1 MKTNKILSVVLIILL
16 MFTLVGTVSAAETK
30 NYTVTFGQVKS
41 GQVDVTVKFNNDLPT
56 DFDQKGWNKK
66 DSKTITKTFK
76 QGAYEVFSMNGK
88 TEWVDIA
95 VPFELEVGKKTNCL
109 TELTDYKSSDSSVL
123 KIQNGEIIAVSE
135 GKATIT
141 AKTTGSHV
149 SVLEFEGNV
158 KKASSNSSDDTDAQ
172 NIKIETSLTSLANI
186 KVETNLTKKDDKQ
199 YYIYISK
206 KADENVTS
214 KTAGVTALS
223 ANSDGKLCAFISKNY
238 CELVGTNYAY
248 IIEKTFSSSEEKV
261 ILKGKK
267 IEDPQLPSLGNRLDI
282 WLYDVNKTGVTNKI
296 SMSKD
301 RTIKYK
307 IGKVDSND
315 ILKSFKNES
324 SDKAFSKLL
333 EYSKNAK
340 ILKEGSITV
349 DGLDYNL
356 IKDVN
361 IENGG
366 YYFVYMDADT
376 QNGKYNKLED
386 IAIYTESN
394 LKEGNAL
401 VHFSFADIKLK
412 EEQSGNSENKE
423 QNQEDNTKS
432 NKKIPQTGDKQTVA
446 IAMGTIA
453 IIGVACYIGYKKYN
467 GIK

>member
-16 MFTLVGTVSAAETK
+16 MFTLVGTVNAAETK
-30 NYTVTFGQVKS
+30 NYTVTFGQVKN
-41 GQVDVTVKFNNDLPT
+41 GQVVTVKFNNDLPT
-56 DFDQKGWNKK
+56 DFEQKGWNKK

-95 VPFELEVGKKTNCL
+95 VPFELEVGKKINCL

-186 KVETNLTKKDDKQ
+186 KVETNLTKKDNKQ

-214 KTAGVTALS
+214 KTAGVTVLS
-223 ANSDGKLCAFISKNY
+223 ANSDGKLCAVISKNY

-248 IIEKTFSSSEEKV
+248 IIEKTVSSSEEKV
-261 ILKGKK
+261 VLKGKK

-307 IGKVDSND
+307 IGKIDSND

-386 IAIYTESN
+386 IAVYKENNS
-394 LKEGNAL
+394 KEGNAL

>member
-1 MKTNKILSVVLIILL
+1 
-16 MFTLVGTVSAAETK
+16 
-30 NYTVTFGQVKS
+30 
-41 GQVDVTVKFNNDLPT
+41 
-56 DFDQKGWNKK
+56 
-66 DSKTITKTFK
+66 
-76 QGAYEVFSMNGK
+76 
-88 TEWVDIA
+88 
-95 VPFELEVGKKTNCL
+95 
-109 TELTDYKSSDSSVL
+109 
-123 KIQNGEIIAVSE
+123 
-135 GKATIT
+135 
-141 AKTTGSHV
+141 V

-186 KVETNLTKKDDKQ
+186 KVETNLTKKDNKQ

-214 KTAGVTALS
+214 KTAGVTVLS
-223 ANSDGKLCAFISKNY
+223 ANSDGKLCAVISKNY

-248 IIEKTFSSSEEKV
+248 IIEKTVSSSEEKV
-261 ILKGKK
+261 VLKGKK

-307 IGKVDSND
+307 IGKIDSND

-386 IAIYTESN
+386 IAVYKENNS
-394 LKEGNAL
+394 KEGNAL

>member
-1 MKTNKILSVVLIILL
+1 M
-16 MFTLVGTVSAAETK
+16 
-30 NYTVTFGQVKS
+30 
-41 GQVDVTVKFNNDLPT
+41 PT

-76 QGAYEVFSMNGK
+76 QGAYEVSSMNGK

-95 VPFELEVGKKTNCL
+95 VPFELEVGKKINCL

-123 KIQNGEIIAVSE
+123 KIQNVEIIAVSE

-186 KVETNLTKKDDKQ
+186 KVETNLTKKDNKQ

-214 KTAGVTALS
+214 KTAGVTVLS
-223 ANSDGKLCAFISKNY
+223 ANSDGKLCAVISKNY

-248 IIEKTFSSSEEKV
+248 IIEKTVSSSEEKV
-261 ILKGKK
+261 VLKGKK

-307 IGKVDSND
+307 IGKIDSND

-386 IAIYTESN
+386 IAVYKESN
-394 LKEGNAL
+394 SKEGNAL

>member
-1 MKTNKILSVVLIILL
+1 
-16 MFTLVGTVSAAETK
+16 MFTLVGTVNAAETK
-30 NYTVTFGQVKS
+30 NYTVTFGQVKN

-95 VPFELEVGKKTNCL
+95 VPFELEVGKKINCL

-186 KVETNLTKKDDKQ
+186 KVETNLTKKDNKQ

-214 KTAGVTALS
+214 KTAGVTVLS
-223 ANSDGKLCAFISKNY
+223 ANSDGKLCAVISKNY

-248 IIEKTFSSSEEKV
+248 IIEKTVSSSEEKV
-261 ILKGKK
+261 VLKGKK

-307 IGKVDSND
+307 IGKIDSND

-386 IAIYTESN
+386 IAVYKENNS
-394 LKEGNAL
+394 KEGNAL

>member
-16 MFTLVGTVSAAETK
+16 MFTLVGTVNAAETK

-95 VPFELEVGKKTNCL
+95 VPFELEVGKKTNC
-109 TELTDYKSSDSSVL
+109 LTDYKSSDSSVL

>member
-16 MFTLVGTVSAAETK
+16 MFTLVGTVNAAETK
-30 NYTVTFGQVKS
+30 NYTVTFGQVKN

-95 VPFELEVGKKTNCL
+95 VPFELEVGKKINCL

-123 KIQNGEIIAVSE
+123 KIQIIAVSE

-186 KVETNLTKKDDKQ
+186 KVETNLTKKDNKQ

-214 KTAGVTALS
+214 KTAGVTVLS
-223 ANSDGKLCAFISKNY
+223 ANSDGKLCAVISKNY

-248 IIEKTFSSSEEKV
+248 IIEKTVSSSEEKV
-261 ILKGKK
+261 VLKGKK

-307 IGKVDSND
+307 IGKIDSND

-386 IAIYTESN
+386 IAVYKENNS
-394 LKEGNAL
+394 KEGNAL

>member
-16 MFTLVGTVSAAETK
+16 MFTLVGTVNAAETK
-30 NYTVTFGQVKS
+30 NYTVTFGQVKN

-95 VPFELEVGKKTNCL
+95 VPFELEVGKKINCL

-186 KVETNLTKKDDKQ
+186 KVETNLTKKDNKQ

-214 KTAGVTALS
+214 KTAGVTVLS
-223 ANSDGKLCAFISKNY
+223 ANSDGKLCAVISKNY

-248 IIEKTFSSSEEKV
+248 IIEKTVSSSEEKV
-261 ILKGKK
+261 VLKGKK

-282 WLYDVNKTGVTNKI
+282 WLYDVNKTGVTNK
-296 SMSKD
+296 MSKD

-307 IGKVDSND
+307 IGKIDSND

-386 IAIYTESN
+386 IAVYKENNS
-394 LKEGNAL
+394 KEGNAL

>member
-1 MKTNKILSVVLIILL
+1 MFYKIFFI
-16 MFTLVGTVSAAETK
+16 K
-30 NYTVTFGQVKS
+30 R
-41 GQVDVTVKFNNDLPT
+41 
-56 DFDQKGWNKK
+56 
-66 DSKTITKTFK
+66 
-76 QGAYEVFSMNGK
+76 
-88 TEWVDIA
+88 
-95 VPFELEVGKKTNCL
+95 GKKINCL

-186 KVETNLTKKDDKQ
+186 KVETNLTKKDNKQ

-214 KTAGVTALS
+214 KTAGVTVLS
-223 ANSDGKLCAFISKNY
+223 ANSDGKLCAVISKNY

-248 IIEKTFSSSEEKV
+248 IIEKTVSSSEEKV
-261 ILKGKK
+261 VLKGKK

-307 IGKVDSND
+307 IGKIDSND

-386 IAIYTESN
+386 IAVYKENNS
-394 LKEGNAL
+394 KEGNAL

>member
-1 MKTNKILSVVLIILL
+1 
-16 MFTLVGTVSAAETK
+16 MFTLVGTVNAAETK
-30 NYTVTFGQVKS
+30 NYTVTFGQVKN

-56 DFDQKGWNKK
+56 DFEQKGWNKK

-95 VPFELEVGKKTNCL
+95 VPFELEVGKKINCL

-186 KVETNLTKKDDKQ
+186 KVETNLTKKDNKQ

-214 KTAGVTALS
+214 KTAGVTVLS
-223 ANSDGKLCAFISKNY
+223 ANSDGKLCAVISKNY

-248 IIEKTFSSSEEKV
+248 IIEKTVSSSEEKV
-261 ILKGKK
+261 VLKGKK

-307 IGKVDSND
+307 IGKIDSND

-386 IAIYTESN
+386 IAVYKENNS
-394 LKEGNAL
+394 KEGNAL

>member
-1 MKTNKILSVVLIILL
+1 
-16 MFTLVGTVSAAETK
+16 
-30 NYTVTFGQVKS
+30 
-41 GQVDVTVKFNNDLPT
+41 
-56 DFDQKGWNKK
+56 
-66 DSKTITKTFK
+66 
-76 QGAYEVFSMNGK
+76 MNGK

-95 VPFELEVGKKTNCL
+95 VPFELEVGKKINCL

-186 KVETNLTKKDDKQ
+186 KVETNLTKKDNKQ

-214 KTAGVTALS
+214 KTAGVTVLS
-223 ANSDGKLCAFISKNY
+223 ANSDGKLCAVISKNY

-248 IIEKTFSSSEEKV
+248 IIEKTVSSSEEKV
-261 ILKGKK
+261 VLKGKK

-307 IGKVDSND
+307 IGKIDSND

-386 IAIYTESN
+386 IAVYKENNS
-394 LKEGNAL
+394 KEGNAL

>member
-16 MFTLVGTVSAAETK
+16 MFTLVGTVNAAETK
-30 NYTVTFGQVKS
+30 NYTVTFGQVKN

-56 DFDQKGWNKK
+56 DFEQKGWNKK

-95 VPFELEVGKKTNCL
+95 VPFELEVGKKINCL

-186 KVETNLTKKDDKQ
+186 KVETNLTKKDNKQ

-214 KTAGVTALS
+214 KTAGVTVLS
-223 ANSDGKLCAFISKNY
+223 ANSDGKLCAVISKNY

-248 IIEKTFSSSEEKV
+248 IIEKTVSSSEEKV
-261 ILKGKK
+261 VLKGKK

-307 IGKVDSND
+307 IGKIDSND

-340 ILKEGSITV
+340 ILK
-349 DGLDYNL
+349 
-356 IKDVN
+356 
-361 IENGG
+361 
-366 YYFVYMDADT
+366 
-376 QNGKYNKLED
+376 
-386 IAIYTESN
+386 
-394 LKEGNAL
+394 
-401 VHFSFADIKLK
+401 
-412 EEQSGNSENKE
+412 
-423 QNQEDNTKS
+423 
-432 NKKIPQTGDKQTVA
+432 
-446 IAMGTIA
+446 
-453 IIGVACYIGYKKYN
+453 
-467 GIK
+467 